1 MIYMTTIYLI
11 RHSIKERNFGEL
23 DSSDSFQIKNE
34 KLILSC
40 EGEEKA
46 LKLSKHLE
54 LQNIDELWAS
64 NYVRA
69 ISTAKYIGKVNNI
82 KLNISSAFDERHYGI
97 WNDDVDKEEFWI
109 NQFINKDLK
118 NVNGESQ
125 VDVQNRMH
133 IKIKEIINKNNNK
146 KVAIVCHNACV
157 LFYLLK
163 FCKLENAKVNKKLTI
178 KFNDKV
184 LIEDNIMKS
193 PSIMKLEFEDDK
205 ILNIS
210 YIEID

>member
-1 MIYMTTIYLI
+1 MTTLYLI

-23 DSSDSFQIKNE
+23 DSLDSFQIRNE
-34 KLILSC
+34 KLILSL

-46 LKLSKHLE
+46 LELSKHSE
-54 LQNIDELWAS
+54 LQKVDELWAS

-69 ISTAKYIGKVNNI
+69 ISTAKYISDSNNI
-82 KLNISSAFDERHYGI
+82 KLNISSAFDERHYGL
-97 WNDDVDKEEFWI
+97 WDDNVDKEDFWI

-133 IKIKEIINKNNNK
+133 VKIKEILSRNDNK
-146 KVAIVCHNACV
+146 KIAIVCHNACI

-163 FCKLENAKVNKKLTI
+163 FCKLVKAEVNKKLTI
-178 KFNDKV
+178 KFNDKI
-184 LIEDNIMKS
+184 LIKDNIMKS
-193 PSIMKLEFEDDK
+193 PSIMKLEFEGDK
-205 ILNIS
+205 LLNIS

>member
-1 MIYMTTIYLI
+1 MTTLYLI

-23 DSSDSFQIKNE
+23 DSLDSFQIRNE
-34 KLILSC
+34 KLILSL

-46 LKLSKHLE
+46 LELSKHSE
-54 LQNIDELWAS
+54 LQKIDELWAS

-69 ISTAKYIGKVNNI
+69 ISTAKYISDSNNI
-82 KLNISSAFDERHYGI
+82 KLNISSAFDERHYGL
-97 WNDDVDKEEFWI
+97 WDDNVDKEDFWI

-133 IKIKEIINKNNNK
+133 VKIKEILNRNDNK
-146 KVAIVCHNACV
+146 KVAIVCHNACI

-163 FCKLENAKVNKKLTI
+163 FCKLVKAEVNKKLTI
-178 KFNDKV
+178 KFNDKI
-184 LIEDNIMKS
+184 LIKDNIMKS
-193 PSIMKLEFEDDK
+193 PSIMKLEFEGDK
-205 ILNIS
+205 LLNIS

>member
-1 MIYMTTIYLI
+1 MTTLYLI

-23 DSSDSFQIKNE
+23 DSLDSFQIRNE
-34 KLILSC
+34 KLILSL

-46 LKLSKHLE
+46 LELSKHSE
-54 LQNIDELWAS
+54 LQKIDELWAS

-69 ISTAKYIGKVNNI
+69 ISTAKYISDSNNI
-82 KLNISSAFDERHYGI
+82 KLNISSAFDERHYGL
-97 WNDDVDKEEFWI
+97 WDDNVDKEDFWI

-133 IKIKEIINKNNNK
+133 VKIKEILSRNDNK
-146 KVAIVCHNACV
+146 KIAIVCHNACI

-163 FCKLENAKVNKKLTI
+163 FCKLVKAEVNKKLTI
-178 KFNDKV
+178 KFNDKI
-184 LIEDNIMKS
+184 LIKDNIMKS
-193 PSIMKLEFEDDK
+193 PSIMKLEFEGDK
-205 ILNIS
+205 LINIS